1 MPDMRNKWPK
11 QREPSPIA
19 GQSYPNQ
26 QPIVGVFGQEGFG
39 EQFSTYS
46 PAVTAQQNQIVEE
59 IDIQELPELHKQ
71 PIEEDVE
78 IIAADM
84 LLKADRSATDWT
96 PITYLFDG
104 VNPQQ
109 VGRLVGRVTIV
120 LFNGTGNVIVART
133 INGLSVASNKNFT
146 LNQGDSVSIDTEGE
160 FYMTAI
166 NGTKVSVIETMWDLS
181 AMAVARRRIRQTLR
195 KLAPWTG
202 TKASANTK

>member
-120 LFNGTGNVIVART
+120 LFNGTGNVIIART